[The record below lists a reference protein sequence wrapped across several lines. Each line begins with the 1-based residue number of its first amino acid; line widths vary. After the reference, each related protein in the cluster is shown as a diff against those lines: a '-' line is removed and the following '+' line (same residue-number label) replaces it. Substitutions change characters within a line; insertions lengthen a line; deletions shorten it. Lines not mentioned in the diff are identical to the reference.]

1 MEYATRSVRNR
12 PAILWTNNAVTCTSV
27 NHDDGLIEVR
37 LVVVGATVQRE
48 FFRDPESAAQFA
60 IDKMHVYNPKWP
72 T

>member
-1 MEYATRSVRNR
+1 MKDSTRIVRNR

-27 NHDDGLIEVR
+27 TRDDGVIEVR
-37 LVVVGATVQRE
+37 LVVIGATVQRE
-48 FFRDPESAAQFA
+48 CFRDAESAAQFA